1 MLEDLLKSPALIKDM
16 VPFILGLLDYDA
28 RLPLSWTA
36 DDIFEYIAYE
46 EESLDPQ
53 IHLNQWNDVVLGNC
67 FT

>member
-1 MLEDLLKSPALIKDM
+1 M
-16 VPFILGLLDYDA
+16 VPFILGLIDYDD

-46 EESLDPQ
+46 EEPLDPQ
-53 IHLNQWNDVVLGNC
+53 IHLSQWNDVVLGNC